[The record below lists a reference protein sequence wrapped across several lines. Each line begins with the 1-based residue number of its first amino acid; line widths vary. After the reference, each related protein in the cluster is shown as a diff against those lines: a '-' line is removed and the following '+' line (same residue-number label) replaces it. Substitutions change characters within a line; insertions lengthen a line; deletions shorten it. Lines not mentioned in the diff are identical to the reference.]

1 MAAGEPQTRGK
12 LATLFW
18 DRSAEEQAR
27 ASLRQTLSVLRK
39 ALATA
44 GADILKVEG
53 ESIGLEPGGV
63 EVDALEFARL
73 MGSGSSGDLEQAT
86 ALYRG
91 DFLAGFGLRE
101 ESFEE
106 WLTAERA
113 RLHELAVQALT
124 RLLER
129 HAAAGA
135 PERAIILAQRLLALD
150 PLQEGA
156 HRTLMRLYAGQGRG
170 EAALKQYESCIRVL
184 QRELGV
190 APAPET
196 EALYREITAQR
207 SRATATAV
215 PAVGQPKPAAAEDS
229 SPLKQQIHFCTA
241 ADGVRI
247 AYATTGSGPALVKAA
262 NWLSHL
268 EHDWRSPVWRHLLQE
283 LGRDYQLVRYDQ
295 RGNGLSD
302 WDVAD
307 ISFEAFVRDLESVV
321 DAAGLDRFALLG
333 ISQGCAVSIAYA
345 LRHPQ
350 RVTHLI
356 LYGGYARGWRKRGS
370 QSEIERGEA
379 LLTLMRQGWG
389 QENPAFRQMFTSL
402 FIPDGTAEQIQWFND
417 LQRMT
422 TSPENAARIRRAF
435 GEIDVRTLLPQVRV
449 PTLVLHA
456 RHDAIAP
463 FEQGRELG
471 MSIPGARFVPLKSRN
486 HLLLEH
492 EPAWPQFLDE
502 VRRFLR
508 EPVAQT
514 SASAKPTLAV
524 LPFRNI
530 SDEAGQDYF
539 ADGVTEDVITAL
551 SSIRWLTVIARNS
564 SFTYKNQFP
573 DIRDVANDLG
583 VRYVLR
589 GSVRKAGA
597 RVRITA
603 QLLDSFTGTTVWA
616 NRYDRDL
623 QDIFALQDELTETIV
638 GAIEPEL
645 ASAERRRAR
654 TKHPNNLDAW
664 DLYQRGLAQLYQY
677 TRESLIEAHRLFG
690 RAIEL
695 DPDLSPAFS
704 ASAEAYYIGLVYG
717 LADAPEENRVKA
729 LAAARR
735 AVELDSNDAAAHC
748 TLGRVHYLRREHE
761 LAIPELEIALELNPS
776 FAWAHYGIGAALVF
790 TGRAKEAIVHLRHA
804 IRLSPRDPYMG
815 SFLVRMADA
824 HLFMHEYEQA
834 IKWARRALRQPHF
847 QWSRHAVLISAL
859 GYLGR
864 AEQARQARAELLQ
877 QRPDFSLAFVRKY
890 HLIADPADMA
900 HYLEGLRKAGIAE
913 G

>member
-1 MAAGEPQTRGK
+1 MLGGAEVRSGTAQAVTIPTRKAKALLIYLVMAAGEPQTRGK

-39 ALATA
+39 TLATA

-63 EVDALEFARL
+63 EVDALEFSRL
-73 MGSGSSGDLEQAT
+73 IGSGSTGDLEQAT
-86 ALYRG
+86 VLYKG

-124 RLLER
+124 TLLQHYAE
-129 HAAAGA
+129 AGV
-135 PERAIILAQRLLALD
+135 PERAIGLAQRLLALD
-150 PLQEGA
+150 PLQEST
-156 HRTLMRLYAGQGRG
+156 HRTLMRLYAGQGRP
-170 EAALKQYESCIRVL
+170 EAALKQYENCIRVL

-196 EALYREITAQR
+196 SALYREINTH
-207 SRATATAV
+207 RASATTTPA
-215 PAVGQPKPAAAEDS
+215 PAVGQPKPA
-229 SPLKQQIHFCTA
+229 K
-241 ADGVRI
+241 
-247 AYATTGSGPALVKAA
+247 
-262 NWLSHL
+262 
-268 EHDWRSPVWRHLLQE
+268 
-283 LGRDYQLVRYDQ
+283 
-295 RGNGLSD
+295 
-302 WDVAD
+302 
-307 ISFEAFVRDLESVV
+307 
-321 DAAGLDRFALLG
+321 DR
-333 ISQGCAVSIAYA
+333 
-345 LRHPQ
+345 
-350 RVTHLI
+350 
-356 LYGGYARGWRKRGS
+356 
-370 QSEIERGEA
+370 
-379 LLTLMRQGWG
+379 
-389 QENPAFRQMFTSL
+389 
-402 FIPDGTAEQIQWFND
+402 
-417 LQRMT
+417 
-422 TSPENAARIRRAF
+422 
-435 GEIDVRTLLPQVRV
+435 
-449 PTLVLHA
+449 
-456 RHDAIAP
+456 
-463 FEQGRELG
+463 
-471 MSIPGARFVPLKSRN
+471 
-486 HLLLEH
+486 
-492 EPAWPQFLDE
+492 
-502 VRRFLR
+502 
-508 EPVAQT
+508 
-514 SASAKPTLAV
+514 PTLAV

-530 SDEAGQDYF
+530 SDDAGQDYF

-551 SSIRWLTVIARNS
+551 SCIRWLTVIARNS

-583 VRYVLR
+583 VRYVLQ
-589 GSVRKAGA
+589 GSVRKAEN

-603 QLLDSFTGTTVWA
+603 QLLDSSTGTTVWA

-677 TRESLIEAHRLFG
+677 TRESLVEAHRLFG

-717 LADAPEENRVKA
+717 LADAPEENRAKA

-735 AVELDSNDAAAHC
+735 AVDLDSNDAAAHC

-790 TGRAKEAIVHLRHA
+790 TGRAKEAIAHLQHA

-834 IKWARRALRQPHF
+834 IEWARRALRQPHF

-859 GYLGR
+859 GHLDR
-864 AEQARQARAELLQ
+864 NDVARQARAELLQ

-890 HLIADPADMA
+890 HLIADPGDMA
-900 HYLEGLRKAGIAE
+900 HYLGGLRKAGIAE